1 MTKKNITIDF
11 FLIGAARCGTTTLYN
26 YLNNCD
32 DIFLPSVKEPNF
44 FSDVDSPKTED
55 YKLPVSGEKH
65 HAKIINDVNVY
76 NMLYA
81 YALETQLKG
90 DTSPSYVWDTNV
102 AKKLFTHNPEAKIII
117 SLRHPIDRAYS
128 HYIMNHYTG
137 VDNENTFE
145 EALKAPINSIWGSC
159 NEYLEM
165 GLYYNQVKAYFDVFP
180 KEQIKILI
188 YEDWINNLEL
198 EIKGLFEFLGLA
210 AVDSIFD
217 KTVESNK
224 IQLVKKKALLNFL
237 RQNKIKALIK
247 NLISQ
252 KRVNTLKAYFFN
264 DNSKEIEKIKPDLRQ
279 ELILKFK
286 EDIKNLSRLTEIN
299 FSEKWN

>member
-137 VDNENTFE
+137 VDNKNTFE

>member
-44 FSDVDSPKTED
+44 FSDVDSPKKED

-81 YALETQLKG
+81 DALQTQLKG

-117 SLRHPIDRAYS
+117 SLRHP
-128 HYIMNHYTG
+128 
-137 VDNENTFE
+137 
-145 EALKAPINSIWGSC
+145 
-159 NEYLEM
+159 
-165 GLYYNQVKAYFDVFP
+165 
-180 KEQIKILI
+180 LI
-188 YEDWINNLEL
+188 EHIAT
-198 EIKGLFEFLGLA
+198 I
-210 AVDSIFD
+210 
-217 KTVESNK
+217 
-224 IQLVKKKALLNFL
+224 
-237 RQNKIKALIK
+237 
-247 NLISQ
+247 
-252 KRVNTLKAYFFN
+252 
-264 DNSKEIEKIKPDLRQ
+264 
-279 ELILKFK
+279 
-286 EDIKNLSRLTEIN
+286 
-299 FSEKWN
+299 

>member
-26 YLNNCD
+26 YHNNCD

-44 FSDVDSPKTED
+44 FSDVDSPKKED

-81 YALETQLKG
+81 DALQTQLKG

-117 SLRHPIDRAYS
+117 SLRHPVDRAYS

-137 VDNENTFE
+137 VDNKNTFE

-159 NEYLEM
+159 NQYLEM

-210 AVDSIFD
+210 VIDSIFD
-217 KTVESNK
+217 KTVDSNK
-224 IQLVKKKALLNFL
+224 ITPVKKKALLNML
-237 RQNKIKALIK
+237 RQNKIKGAIK
-247 NLISQ
+247 SVVSQ
-252 KRVNTLKAYFFN
+252 DRIDALKAYFFN
-264 DNSKEIEKIKPDLRQ
+264 DNSKEIKKIDPQLRK
-279 ELILKFK
+279 ELSKNFK
-286 EDIKNLSRLTEIN
+286 QDIIKLSELTGVN
-299 FSEKWN
+299 FISKWR

>member
-159 NEYLEM
+159 NQYLEM

-210 AVDSIFD
+210 VIDSIFD

>member
-44 FSDVDSPKTED
+44 FSDVDSPKKED

-81 YALETQLKG
+81 DALQTQLKG

-159 NEYLEM
+159 NQYLEM

>member
-55 YKLPVSGEKH
+55 YKLPVPGEKH

-159 NEYLEM
+159 NQYLEM

-286 EDIKNLSRLTEIN
+286 EDIKNLN
-299 FSEKWN
+299 K